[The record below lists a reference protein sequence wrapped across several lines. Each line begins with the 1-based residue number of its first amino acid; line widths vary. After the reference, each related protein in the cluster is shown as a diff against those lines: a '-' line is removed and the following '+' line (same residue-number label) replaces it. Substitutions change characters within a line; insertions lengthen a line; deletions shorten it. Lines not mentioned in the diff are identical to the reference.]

1 MIQCSST
8 QEPKRSAS
16 TQHLPHPVAWRF
28 PRVRSGLMEG
38 LRYVDAEWGALGCVS
53 LRKKRSMIIYSI
65 YICTNMYIYIL
76 YIYVYMYTYYIYIH
90 MYTYYTYIHTI
101 YICIYICIYIYIS
114 YDHENAPEK

>member
-1 MIQCSST
+1 MVIQCSST

-65 YICTNMYIYIL
+65 YIYVLTCIYIL
-76 YIYVYMYTYYIYIH
+76 YIYVYMYTYYIYTYVYILYI
-90 MYTYYTYIHTI
+90 YTYYI
-101 YICIYICIYIYIS
+101 YMYIYMYIYHMIMKTHLKNS
-114 YDHENAPEK
+114 